1 MIEINESTKV
11 AHVVTGDGVRKVA
24 ERIRLRAYLTRAKT
38 GMNLT
43 RAFIPTVRSFNAD
56 YGTSCKTWA
65 DVLTEAERMLKEGE

>member
-1 MIEINESTKV
+1 MNDEGPGF
-11 AHVVTGDGVRKVA
+11 AVVTGDGIHKVA
-24 ERIRLRAYLTRAKT
+24 ARMRLRAYLIKADR